1 MSTYD
6 IVDISRKF
14 NKTIKQLVLIIEDS
28 IKDNAIKDSII
39 FDTVKRKIKI
49 TIDTNPLYLLQD
61 GGVYIFKYRDL
72 IKDDKFDNLFL
83 NTEELIKD
91 DDKESIDELSK
102 GLSKESTEGID
113 ALIGILRELW
123 KSYGN
128 QEKKIVKKHIKI
140 LLSEYC
146 KYLSISN
153 N

>member
-1 MSTYD
+1 MTTYD
-6 IVDISRKF
+6 IVDISCKF
-14 NKTIKQLVLIIEDS
+14 NKTIKQLLLIMEGS
-28 IKDNAIKDSII
+28 ISNNII

-72 IKDDKFDNLFL
+72 IKDEKFDDLFL
-83 NTEELIKD
+83 KTGELIKD

-102 GLSKESTEGID
+102 GFSKESTEGID
-113 ALIGILRELW
+113 ALIGILRDLW

-128 QEKKIVKKHIKI
+128 QEKKIVKKNIKI

-146 KYLSISN
+146 KYLSIN
-153 N
+153 GN

>member
-1 MSTYD
+1 MTTYN
-6 IVDISRKF
+6 IVDISCKF
-14 NKTIKQLVLIIEDS
+14 NKTIKQLILIMEGS
-28 IKDNAIKDSII
+28 ISNNII

-49 TIDTNPLYLLQD
+49 SIDTNPLYLLQD
-61 GGVYIFKYRDL
+61 GGVYLFKYRDL
-72 IKDDKFDNLFL
+72 IHSDKFDDLFL

-91 DDKESIDELSK
+91 DDKDSIDELSK

-113 ALIGILRELW
+113 ALIKILRELW

-128 QEKKIVKKHIKI
+128 QEKTIIKKKIKI